1 MRIRG
6 EEGFL
11 LLRGL
16 APRDRRAIFLGLAVM
31 LPMVIY
37 LLGVRPYRAALA
49 SVHERVQAERELLT
63 RELALLQSASDLPEA
78 INDAEEAADRVED
91 RMLQAPSAVLAEGEL
106 TEFLEAS
113 AYRSRV
119 LLEEIRSGELARGEE
134 PPPGLSV
141 IRLHLRGESDLQGV
155 LTFLGEIER
164 SHLLVRVRGLALE
177 PEVARPES
185 DEENQGSREA
195 VPTGVVTFQ
204 LILDGYS
211 YPEGGGEAETLSASR
226 SG

>member
-16 APRDRRAIFLGLAVM
+16 APRDRRAILLGVAVLAPALVY
-31 LPMVIY
+31 V
-37 LLGVRPYRAALA
+37 LGVRPYREALA
-49 SVHERVQAERELLT
+49 GVRDRVQAERELLA
-63 RELALLQSASDLPEA
+63 RELALLESASDLPGA
-78 INDAEEAADRVED
+78 ILRAEEAAGRAEA

-106 TEFLEAS
+106 TDLLEGS
-113 AYRSRV
+113 AFRSRV
-119 LLEEIRSGELARGEE
+119 LLEEIRTGELARGEE

-164 SHLLVRVRGLALE
+164 SHILLRVRGLALE
-177 PEVARPES
+177 PQVARPES
-185 DEENQGSREA
+185 DDETQGSREA
-195 VPTGVVTFQ
+195 EPTGVVTFQ
-204 LILDGYS
+204 LILDGFAH
-211 YPEGGGEAETLSASR
+211 PEGEAEAESLPAFR